1 MSDEMWLKSVKNMK
15 EVIHEL
21 PENHWTFL
29 MNFEPDPERG
39 YCFETNNNYKTIENI
54 ISRKTDSDGHSG
66 ASFACCLRCALDEI
80 RETHVVEG
88 SLIGEV
94 S

>member
-1 MSDEMWLKSVKNMK
+1 MSDEMWQRVVKNMK
-15 EVIHEL
+15 EAIHEL

-39 YCFETNNNYKTIENI
+39 YCFEMNNNYKTIENI

-80 RETHVVEG
+80 RKSHVVEG
-88 SLIGEV
+88 SLIEEV

>member
-1 MSDEMWLKSVKNMK
+1 MSDEMWQRVVKNMK
-15 EVIHEL
+15 EAIHEL

-54 ISRKTDSDGHSG
+54 ISRMTDSDGHSG

-80 RETHVVEG
+80 RETHLVEG
-88 SLIGEV
+88 SLIEG
-94 S
+94 

>member
-1 MSDEMWLKSVKNMK
+1 M
-15 EVIHEL
+15 
-21 PENHWTFL
+21 
-29 MNFEPDPERG
+29 
-39 YCFETNNNYKTIENI
+39 IENI

-80 RETHVVEG
+80 RKSHVVEA
-88 SLIGEV
+88 SLIKEV

>member
-1 MSDEMWLKSVKNMK
+1 MSDEMWQKSVKNMK
-15 EVIHEL
+15 DAIHEL

-54 ISRKTDSDGHSG
+54 ISRMTDSDGHSG

-80 RETHVVEG
+80 RETHLVEG
-88 SLIGEV
+88 SLIEG
-94 S
+94 